1 MYKKT
6 QMYFFDYRFEIL
18 GFILTWVLFGGTL
31 IPTTIFNDVL
41 LPVSIIILM
50 GVSIVLVKNKRNIV
64 RFIFIGFAILMLI
77 VSLLS
82 VLTGW
87 HSRLEL
93 VYLIVFFVFFAMLS
107 FEVFRQML
115 QEKTISHSII
125 IAAFDCY

>member
-50 GVSIVLVKNKRNIV
+50 GVYCFGKK
-64 RFIFIGFAILMLI
+64 
-77 VSLLS
+77 
-82 VLTGW
+82 
-87 HSRLEL
+87 
-93 VYLIVFFVFFAMLS
+93 
-107 FEVFRQML
+107 
-115 QEKTISHSII
+115 
-125 IAAFDCY
+125 